1 MTRCTTSQRLRAMA
15 ATRAGML
22 SVMFHENNTA
32 KSAARRR
39 SPMKRQYG
47 DSPSYRERGESPA
60 KRDGTSSRRE
70 RRSSMVLGKEVETEF
85 DGWNPECPG

>member
-1 MTRCTTSQRLRAMA
+1 MKGEL
-15 ATRAGML
+15 
-22 SVMFHENNTA
+22 TA
-32 KSAARRR
+32 FLPVLGGADDKMHARRR